1 MTSKR
6 VLIADDDPFTRV
18 TVTGTLSG
26 LGYEVVAQA
35 DSVAEAMSLSADT
48 PVDIAVLDLN
58 LGEGPT
64 GIDLARALRREHPDI
79 GIVMLSTYEEPR
91 LMGNNLP
98 ALPEGSVYVVKRAI
112 TEPGI
117 LERALQIASDPE
129 AFSFASRIEE
139 SKTSALA
146 GLSDHQIEIMRLI
159 AAGYTNAEIARRIF
173 INESSV
179 EKAVARLIKF
189 FDIQAGRD
197 QNQRVMVA
205 QFYFQLSG
213 AVNVRSD

>member
-6 VLIADDDPFTRV
+6 VLIVDDDPFTRV

-35 DSVAEAMSLSADT
+35 GSVAETMSLSADT

-129 AFSFASRIEE
+129 AFSFASRIDE